1 MSLDKILKNKS
12 VMGFFEK
19 QFSKVIESE
28 GVKFIGIYIKE
39 NGEKDIQLY
48 KDEMIVVKKEIQ
60 KDIIDEIKSLRQTE
74 IGLIQKIKEDAET
87 IAKLKLGG
95 II

>member
-28 GVKFIGIYIKE
+28 GVKFIGISIKE

-95 II
+95 TV